1 MPWCFIKF
9 SQLILKGN
17 VWRSV
22 WRICMWILGLKGLML
37 TKDTDG
43 LKLQQR
49 WREAVKY
56 PQRHSS
62 LFKTTLIF
70 LILRFRLGTYIPPLP
85 PPPKKKDGQVLWL
98 NPNIFSCTP
107 SCSCKLNTL
116 ALARLCFLMLQL
128 WVVNITSLITH
139 QCQKGLLISKRQ

>member
-1 MPWCFIKF
+1 MIMKERMPWCFIKF

-85 PPPKKKDGQVLWL
+85 PSQKKKMAKSCDSILTSSVAPHPAPANWTHWLW
-98 NPNIFSCTP
+98 PGYVS
-107 SCSCKLNTL
+107 
-116 ALARLCFLMLQL
+116 LCYSFE
-128 WVVNITSLITH
+128 
-139 QCQKGLLISKRQ
+139 

>member
-1 MPWCFIKF
+1 MIMKDKMPWCFIKF

-56 PQRHSS
+56 PQRHGS
-62 LFKTTLIF
+62 LLKTTLIL
-70 LILRFRLGTYIPPLP
+70 LILRFRLGTYIPP
-85 PPPKKKDGQVLWL
+85 PKKKKTAKSRDSILTSSVAPHPAFENWTHWLWPMFPYVTAL
-98 NPNIFSCTP
+98 SSKYYITYYTP
-107 SCSCKLNTL
+107 VSERPFN
-116 ALARLCFLMLQL
+116 
-128 WVVNITSLITH
+128 
-139 QCQKGLLISKRQ
+139 